1 MGRPYIMMDII
12 DPQFSYKEFLE
23 LAYAR
28 QKEKGE
34 EDAPLIDILK
44 EVFEDTIRPNEAASR
59 VSAFVFSHDDFLSVY
74 SGTISTI
81 VGAAHQL
88 SEEGD
93 LRKLANLVLA
103 LSRLGDIR
111 NNSNETLQLS
121 FQGKHYEIEPNRIIE
136 FDDGKIWS
144 DLPHFMAL
152 FSEDM
157 QGPTAYLNF
166 GNPEHIAEQEWT
178 NANTFAAFLIH
189 NNSIPPSLFDHLY
202 TYVFRTLAD
211 SLE

>member
-1 MGRPYIMMDII
+1 MMCNL
-12 DPQFSYKEFLE
+12 DPHFSYKDFLE
-23 LAYAR
+23 LAFAR
-28 QKEKGE
+28 RKERGE
-34 EDAPLIDILK
+34 QDTPFIDILK
-44 EVFEDTIRPNEAASR
+44 EVFEDDIHFDEAARRIS
-59 VSAFVFSHDDFLSVY
+59 SFVFSHNDFLSVY

-93 LRKLANLVLA
+93 LCKLANLVLA

-157 QGPTAYLNF
+157 QGILSLASQHLS
-166 GNPEHIAEQEWT
+166 
-178 NANTFAAFLIH
+178 
-189 NNSIPPSLFDHLY
+189 SISD
-202 TYVFRTLAD
+202 T
-211 SLE
+211 